1 MNHRYRVLVS
11 PDGAPDEALWR
22 IKVVGVHGEA
32 AATDLRDAER
42 IARKFISMSTGTP
55 LRDVHVVV
63 EITKVPRHRP
73 GVRTPRLAQHHS
85 AWRWVWERLHG
96 AA

>member
-22 IKVVGVHGEA
+22 IKVDGVHGESA
-32 AATDLRDAER
+32 ASDLRDAER

-55 LRDVHVVV
+55 LQQVHVVV
-63 EITKVPRHRP
+63 EIAKVPRHRP
-73 GVRTPRLAQHHS
+73 GGRGLGEHRP
-85 AWRWVWERLHG
+85 AWRWVWDRLHG